1 MDFCTILEMWDC
13 LVVALCGVNSRPRS
27 EVVRDDDERVGSLD
41 RGIVICY

>member
-13 LVVALCGVNSRPRS
+13 LVVAMCGVNSRPS
-27 EVVRDDDERVGSLD
+27 SKVVRDDDERVGSLD